1 MLRSPPLRGCAL
13 PVRAA
18 LHRRVLPLCPRSSLL
33 LTGAMSAPA
42 LQIDIQAVF
51 DPMCPWCFFGLRRM
65 QRALA
70 AAPHVSPRVKFV
82 PYVFDKD
89 TPVPPLPWHAY
100 VQLRYPDRAQNIVQV
115 KLPYTRQVAAS
126 EGIPLHEYENRPICP
141 TVDALRLLLCAREAG
156 RCAGMALL
164 VAYSLALCPL
174 MCCTSRVR
182 SELQYVE
189 ALLVEHFS
197 KGRDTSD
204 HSVLLECVTAAG
216 VETGTAEQALSSPA
230 SLAWLWEEDQRA
242 RRQLHVTGVPHYVL
256 STHGAERNV
265 HLSGAV
271 ESTAWT
277 NAFADLSRQ
286 IARG

>member
-13 PVRAA
+13 PVSA

-33 LTGAMSAPA
+33 VTGAMAAAPA
-42 LQIDIQAVF
+42 LQVDIQAVF

-70 AAPHVSPRVKFV
+70 AAPHVSPRVTFV

-89 TPVPPLPWHAY
+89 TPVPPVPWRAY
-100 VQLRYPDRAQNIVQV
+100 VQLRYPERAQNIVQV
-115 KLPYTRQVAAS
+115 KLPLTRQVAAS
-126 EGIPLHEYENRPICP
+126 EGITLHEYENRPICP
-141 TVDALRLLLCAREAG
+141 TVDALRLLLCARETG
-156 RCAGMALL
+156 RCASVARGARCVLTCYELSALTCYL
-164 VAYSLALCPL
+164 
-174 MCCTSRVR
+174 SRG

-204 HSVLLECVTAAG
+204 HSVLLECATAAG
-216 VETGTAEQALSSPA
+216 VQAGTAEQALSSPA
-230 SLAWLWEEDQRA
+230 SLSWLWEEDQRA
-242 RRQLHVTGVPHYVL
+242 RRELHVTGVPHYVL
-256 STHGAERNV
+256 STHGAARAV

-271 ESTAWT
+271 ESAAWT
-277 NAFADLSRQ
+277 NAFADVSRQ
-286 IARG
+286 IA